1 MRFHLNRA
9 CFCAARL
16 SCSVARPLVLWPLST
31 SEVLIARMEI
41 RDTRQTDGT
50 GRQKR
55 QWPRDVFVASA
66 LTLAAL
72 VLLGL
77 TFVSD
82 RGQHPKPVA
91 SSTEVVNK

>member
-1 MRFHLNRA
+1 
-9 CFCAARL
+9 
-16 SCSVARPLVLWPLST
+16 
-31 SEVLIARMEI
+31 MEI
-41 RDTRQTDGT
+41 RDNRQSG
-50 GRQKR
+50 GPSWPRR

-77 TFVSD
+77 AFVGD
-82 RGQHPKPVA
+82 RGQRPQPVA